1 MHYYEVVPLAE
12 TQIETAAHLLA
23 QALANDPLFAYALP
37 DEAERASRL
46 PAFLARNL
54 FYGLLYG
61 QAFTTA
67 GNVLGAAVW
76 LPPGSDVTPER
87 AASAGYNQLSSILG
101 REALLKIGQAL
112 DHLNDGH
119 HRAFAPDHWYLTV
132 VGVDP
137 ARQRQ
142 GIGRALVQAG
152 VAQAAAAGLPCYL
165 DTAAPENLPFYEQ
178 LGFRVLVD
186 SPIPDTNLHFWT
198 MALDP

>member
-1 MHYYEVVPLAE
+1 
-12 TQIETAAHLLA
+12 
-23 QALANDPLFAYALP
+23 
-37 DEAERASRL
+37 
-46 PAFLARNL
+46 
-54 FYGLLYG
+54 
-61 QAFTTA
+61 
-67 GNVLGAAVW
+67 
-76 LPPGSDVTPER
+76 
-87 AASAGYNQLSSILG
+87 
-101 REALLKIGQAL
+101 
-112 DHLNDGH
+112 
-119 HRAFAPDHWYLTV
+119 
-132 VGVDP
+132 VDP